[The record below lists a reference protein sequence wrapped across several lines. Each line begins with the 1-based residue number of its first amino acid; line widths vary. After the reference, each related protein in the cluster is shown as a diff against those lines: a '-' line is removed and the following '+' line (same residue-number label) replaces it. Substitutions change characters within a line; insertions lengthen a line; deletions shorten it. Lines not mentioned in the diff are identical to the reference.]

1 MRIPVSL
8 IVDDPAPI
16 ISVYHEHA
24 NNRTTTDGRPLVP
37 TFSNELLCRF
47 CDVVEKRGIK
57 GKFSVI
63 PMPGNKGDIVNG
75 LEGVDKVKL
84 DEWLNTVKTRLLPFF
99 SIGPE
104 MLTHHKAVD
113 LTTGEALSMSER
125 DWAATQD
132 RTTLIP
138 YISKALGILRDAGFS
153 PIGVTSPWDF
163 GIEVEDEYEASISR
177 AVYDTCGSREAW
189 FFLRGLRNVPGAKPW
204 VALSREGR
212 TLVSIPNTLKDCT
225 WQTINCPDVS
235 DEYVSRVAD
244 EIITADGREGEFV
257 RVLQTGGYPIILSH
271 WQSLMS
277 NGLGTGIRVLDE
289 MARRINTH
297 YSDKVEWMSF
307 EQLMRLVADNSAEYP
322 IPDCIRKEEKI

>member
-1 MRIPVSL
+1 MKIPVSL

-24 NNRTTTDGRPLVP
+24 SSRTTADGRPLVP
-37 TFSNELLCRF
+37 TFSNELLDRF
-47 CDVVEKRGIK
+47 CDIVEKHGIK

-75 LEGVDKVKL
+75 LNGVSREEL
-84 DEWLNTVKTRLLPFF
+84 DEWLNTVKARLLPSF

-113 LTTGEALSMSER
+113 LATGDAFPMNER
-125 DWAATQD
+125 DWASTQD

-138 YISKALGILRDAGFS
+138 YISKALRILKDAGFS

-177 AVYDTCGSREAW
+177 AVYETSGSREAW
-189 FFLRGLRNVPGAKPW
+189 FFLRQLRNVPNAKPW
-204 VALSREGR
+204 VALSEEGR
-212 TLVSIPNTLKDCT
+212 TLVAIPGTLKDCT

-244 EIITADGREGEFV
+244 EIITADGQGGEFV
-257 RVLQTGGYPIILSH
+257 WMLENGGYPILLSH

-289 MARRINTH
+289 IARRINLH

-307 EQLMRLVADNSAEYP
+307 EELMRLVIDNRADYP
-322 IPDCIRKEEKI
+322 IPACRRKA